1 MRDICWYC
9 GGKLF
14 WQSDFNYDEVYGDG
28 EGIVTFLHC
37 SNCNAEVQYSLRTN
51 EEEEENKITMIL
63 FK

>member
-28 EGIVTFLHC
+28 DGIVTFLHC
-37 SNCNAEVQYSLRTN
+37 SNCNAEVQYSSRTD
-51 EEEEENKITMIL
+51 EEE
-63 FK
+63 